1 MKKVILFL
9 FAFVAVLSASAQETV
24 PFRYGCVSYDT
35 LLKSMPEYA
44 KIEADMAELKS
55 KYDTEMASSEA
66 EFNDKYEN
74 FLREQANYAPSIK
87 RKRQSELEDMMRR
100 NEQFRKESL
109 RLLDN
114 ARKEMINTAKKKLD
128 AVIRRVAEEYQLAFV
143 LNTDSDAV
151 PYLNASMAFNITT
164 AVGDAI
170 K

>member
-1 MKKVILFL
+1 
-9 FAFVAVLSASAQETV
+9 
-24 PFRYGCVSYDT
+24 
-35 LLKSMPEYA
+35 
-44 KIEADMAELKS
+44 
-55 KYDTEMASSEA
+55 
-66 EFNDKYEN
+66 
-74 FLREQANYAPSIK
+74 
-87 RKRQSELEDMMRR
+87 MMRR
-100 NEQFRKESL
+100 NEQFRQESL